1 MERNTSGEKNMKR
14 IYDQGTDD
22 SVTFFVGTEVEYT
35 PQYGKKTLFVVG
47 KHNAEHIMNLADE
60 HGCNHIYLGANMS
73 FDVTDNV
80 ENQWQPWEA
89 MAFPLLK
96 EGYWVT
102 LDIDTSQVEGLLES
116 GLTEHNRFIPMI
128 SVKLPYIEQLGYN
141 ACLKI
146 DDKDFDASNPG
157 VWVHRVHDLKNKSVF
172 TDWSKYTTDTII
184 T

>member
-1 MERNTSGEKNMKR
+1 MKR
-14 IYDQGTDD
+14 AYDQGDNLEN
-22 SVTFFVGTEVEYT
+22 VQYFVGTEVEHT

-47 KHNAEHIMNLADE
+47 INDPEEIMWRANE
-60 HGCNHIYLGANMS
+60 KGCKHIYLGANMS
-73 FDVTDNV
+73 FNVTENV
-80 ENQWQPWEA
+80 HTQWEPWEQ

-102 LDIDTSQVEGLLES
+102 LDIDSSQVEGLLES
-116 GLTEHNRFIPMI
+116 GLVEYNRFIPMI

-157 VWVHRVHDLKNKSVF
+157 VWVHKVHDLKTRDTF
-172 TDWSKYTTDTII
+172 TDWSKYTTDEII
-184 T
+184 A